1 MGKSLDDMILE
12 ARLECEVER
21 LKKKS
26 KRYSDDE
33 AEELMRL
40 IRELDSTEER

>member
-12 ARLECEVER
+12 ARLECEAEK

-40 IRELDSTEER
+40 IRELDSIEER

>member
-1 MGKSLDDMILE
+1 MGKSLDDLILE
-12 ARLECEVER
+12 ARKECEAEK

-33 AEELMRL
+33 AEELIRL
-40 IRELDSTEER
+40 IRELDSIEER

>member
-12 ARLECEVER
+12 ARKECEAEK

-40 IRELDSTEER
+40 IRELDSIEER

>member
-1 MGKSLDDMILE
+1 MGKSLDDLIAE
-12 ARLECEVER
+12 ARKECEAEK

-33 AEELMRL
+33 AEELIRL
-40 IRELDSTEER
+40 IRELDSIEER

>member
-12 ARLECEVER
+12 ARKECEAEK

-40 IRELDSTEER
+40 IRELNSIEER

>member
-12 ARLECEVER
+12 ARRECEAER
-21 LKKKS
+21 LQKKL

-33 AEELMRL
+33 AEELMKI
-40 IRELDSTEER
+40 IRELDSIEER

>member
-12 ARLECEVER
+12 ARLECEAEK

-26 KRYSDDE
+26 QRYSDDE

-40 IRELDSTEER
+40 IRELDSIEER

>member
-1 MGKSLDDMILE
+1 MGKSLDDLIAE
-12 ARLECEVER
+12 ARKECEAEK

-33 AEELMRL
+33 AKELIRL
-40 IRELDSTEER
+40 IRELDSIEER